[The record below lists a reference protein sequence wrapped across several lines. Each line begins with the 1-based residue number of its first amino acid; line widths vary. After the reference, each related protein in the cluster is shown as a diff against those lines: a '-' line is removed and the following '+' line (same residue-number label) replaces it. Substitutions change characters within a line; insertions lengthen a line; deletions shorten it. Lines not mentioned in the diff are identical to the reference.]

1 MSVEVGELANEI
13 VDVDNGV
20 VRRALIPLIK
30 EDNGAGVVEDN
41 GNNNGVV
48 GDVWKRD
55 VVGVASKY
63 NKNRG
68 DVLGWWRLKQGQHNS

>member
-13 VDVDNGV
+13 VDVNDGV

-63 NKNRG
+63 NKNRW